1 MDLIMLLGIIV
12 VTILLLEI
20 TKHVLFKSFSKT
32 LIMVILLVAMFFVI
46 VATLQYQNDIDSD
59 NPIITTGATIVE
71 SIQEEGYFEDIKEKV
86 NDLKDWIS
94 DSFS

>member
-1 MDLIMLLGIIV
+1 MLLGIIV

-59 NPIITTGATIVE
+59 NPIITSGATIVE

>member
-1 MDLIMLLGIIV
+1 MLLGIIV